1 MIPVVMVA
9 VPVVTFPTAVEG
21 NIVIVPIATP
31 MVSNLI
37 GGGEAVAIFP
47 ASGPIAVVAEFAFV
61 PS

>member
-21 NIVIVPIATP
+21 NIIIVPIAPP

-37 GGGEAVAIFP
+37 GGGEAVAVSP
-47 ASGPIAVVAEFAFV
+47 TSGPIAMVAELAFAA
-61 PS
+61 S